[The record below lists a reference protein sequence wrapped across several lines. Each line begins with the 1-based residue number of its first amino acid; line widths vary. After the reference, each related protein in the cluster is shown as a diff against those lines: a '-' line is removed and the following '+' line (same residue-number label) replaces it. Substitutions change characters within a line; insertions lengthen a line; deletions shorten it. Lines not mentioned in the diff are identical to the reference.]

1 MSFSFCPGTP
11 VDLHAPWIQE
21 AVEREQRRQA
31 IDAAPTHQAT
41 AAQQRE
47 RRRAR
52 IAGRF
57 RADNPETPQ
66 DEAWEDA
73 GQAVEQPAADPP
85 AGDAVVDA
93 GEASEASEQ
102 RES

>member
-1 MSFSFCPGTP
+1 MSFSFCPGAP

-21 AVEREQRRQA
+21 AVEREQRRQPD
-31 IDAAPTHQAT
+31 DATPAPRAL

-52 IAGRF
+52 IGGRF

-73 GQAVEQPAADPP
+73 GQAVEQPDADPP
-85 AGDAVVDA
+85 ASDAVTVA
-93 GEASEASEQ
+93 GEASEQ

>member
-1 MSFSFCPGTP
+1 MSFSFCPGAP

-21 AVEREQRRQA
+21 AVEREQCRQPA
-31 IDAAPTHQAT
+31 NATPAPRAF

-52 IAGRF
+52 LGGRF

-85 AGDAVVDA
+85 AADAAADA
-93 GEASEASEQ
+93 GETGEQ